1 MSRSGKS
8 VWRGNKV
15 LVLDSLKAATVVVEN
30 GKVVDVRE
38 GLVDIEGVEDV
49 TDVGDDILMPGLV
62 DSHVH
67 INEPGRTDWEG
78 FNTATRAAAA
88 GGVTTIVDMP
98 LNSLPPTTTVEN
110 LQVKVTAA
118 RGQCWVDVAFWGGV
132 IPGNSAGLRD
142 MVALGVPGFK
152 CFLIHSGVDEFP
164 AVNRE
169 QAMEALKELK
179 NTGATLLFHAECE
192 VDGVDESGDPA
203 EYKTFLESRPP
214 AMEISAIELVISL
227 CRATLVPC
235 HIVHL
240 SSAEALPLI
249 IAARAEG
256 LPLTVETCHH
266 YLNLVAEEIPARA
279 TQYKCCPPIR
289 SRSNQ
294 ESLWQAVVD
303 GHIDMLVSDHS
314 PCTPDL
320 KKPGVKDFMDSWGG
334 ISSLQFGLSLF
345 WGQAAKHSL
354 TLQSLNRLMSQAPAS
369 LAGLGDCKGRIVPG
383 YDADFVIWAPDK
395 TYKVTIQNIQHK
407 NKITP
412 YLDKTMQGMV
422 LKTVL
427 AGKVIYTREEG
438 FLGQPCGALLVKK
451 NITN

>member
-1 MSRSGKS
+1 MATAGKT
-8 VWRGNKV
+8 VWRGSKV
-15 LVLDSLKAATVVVEN
+15 FVHDNLRPATVIVEN
-30 GKVVDVRE
+30 GKVVDVLD
-38 GLVDIEGVEDV
+38 GLVDIEGVDQV
-49 TDVGDDILMPGLV
+49 VDAGDNILMPGLV

-78 FNTATRAAAA
+78 FSTATRAAAA

-98 LNSLPPTTTVEN
+98 LNSLPPTTTVDN
-110 LQVKVTAA
+110 LNVKVNAA

-132 IPGNSAGLRD
+132 IPGNSPSIKE
-142 MVALGVPGFK
+142 MVGLGVPGFK

-169 QAMEALKELK
+169 QALEALEQMK

-192 VDGVDESGDPA
+192 VDGIDESGDPA
-203 EYKTFLESRPP
+203 EYKTFLNSRPP

-227 CRATLVPC
+227 CRTSRVPC

-249 IAARAEG
+249 KAARAEG

-266 YLNLVAEEIPARA
+266 YLNLIAEDIPARA
-279 TQYKCCPPIR
+279 TQFKCCPPIR
-289 SRSNQ
+289 SSANQ
-294 ESLWQAVVD
+294 ELLWQAVLG

-345 WGQAAKHSL
+345 WGQAEKRNLSL
-354 TLQSLNRLMSQAPAS
+354 ENLNRLMSRAPAK
-369 LAGLGDCKGRIVPG
+369 LAGLSHRKGRIAPK
-383 YDADFVIWAPDK
+383 YDADFVI
-395 TYKVTIQNIQHK
+395 
-407 NKITP
+407 
-412 YLDKTMQGMV
+412 
-422 LKTVL
+422 
-427 AGKVIYTREEG
+427 
-438 FLGQPCGALLVKK
+438 
-451 NITN
+451 